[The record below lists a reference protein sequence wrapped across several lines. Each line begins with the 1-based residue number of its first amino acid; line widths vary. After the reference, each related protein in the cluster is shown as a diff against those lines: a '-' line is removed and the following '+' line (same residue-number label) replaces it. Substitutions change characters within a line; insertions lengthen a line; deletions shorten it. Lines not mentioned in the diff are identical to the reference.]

1 MSLETLARPYAQAIF
16 DHSEGWGKDLDQM
29 ESVIKDSKVQNL
41 INSPDLAY
49 KQKTEAFISLF
60 AGEVEEKTI
69 KFIEVLGDAKRLSL
83 IPDINLEYKKLVAE
97 KNNSTDVL
105 ITSAYP
111 LSSEQ
116 LEAIS
121 NKLKKRYGEN
131 ISVTTEEDASLMGG
145 FLVRSGDEVT
155 DYTIKGKLEKLV
167 NQIR

>member
-1 MSLETLARPYAQAIF
+1 M
-16 DHSEGWGKDLDQM
+16 
-29 ESVIKDSKVQNL
+29 
-41 INSPDLAY
+41 
-49 KQKTEAFISLF
+49 
-60 AGEVEEKTI
+60 
-69 KFIEVLGDAKRLSL
+69 

>member
-1 MSLETLARPYAQAIF
+1 
-16 DHSEGWGKDLDQM
+16 M
-29 ESVIKDSKVQNL
+29 ESVIKDPKVQNL

-60 AGEVEEKTI
+60 TAEVEEKTI

>member
-1 MSLETLARPYAQAIF
+1 MSLETLARPYAQANF

-29 ESVIKDSKVQNL
+29 ESVIKDPKVQNL
-41 INSPDLAY
+41 ISSPDLAY
-49 KQKTEAFISLF
+49 KQKTEAFIALF
-60 AGEVEEKTI
+60 AGEAEEKTI
-69 KFIEVLGDAKRLSL
+69 RFNEVLGAAKRLSL

-111 LSSEQ
+111 LSPEQ
-116 LEAIS
+116 LEVIS
-121 NKLKKRYGEN
+121 NKLKKKYGEN

>member
-1 MSLETLARPYAQAIF
+1 
-16 DHSEGWGKDLDQM
+16 M
-29 ESVIKDSKVQNL
+29 ESVIKDPKVQNL
-41 INSPDLAY
+41 ISSPDLAY
-49 KQKTEAFISLF
+49 KQKTEAFIALF
-60 AGEVEEKTI
+60 AGEAEEKTI
-69 KFIEVLGDAKRLSL
+69 RFIEVLGDAKRLSL

>member
-16 DHSEGWGKDLDQM
+16 DHSEGWSKDLDQL
-29 ESVIKDSKVQNL
+29 ESIINDTKVRDL
-41 INSPDLAY
+41 ISSPDLAY

-60 AGEVEEKTI
+60 KGEVEEKTI

-83 IPDINLEYKKLVAE
+83 IPGINSEYKRLVAE
-97 KNNSTDVL
+97 KNSSTDVL

-111 LSSEQ
+111 LSPEQ
-116 LEAIS
+116 LEVIS
-121 NKLKKRYGEN
+121 NKLKKKYGEN

-155 DYTIKGKLEKLV
+155 DYTIKGRLEKLV

>member
-1 MSLETLARPYAQAIF
+1 MGQRFGPN
-16 DHSEGWGKDLDQM
+16 GKCYKRLK
-29 ESVIKDSKVQNL
+29 STKLNKL
-41 INSPDLAY
+41 PDLAY

-121 NKLKKRYGEN
+121 NKLKKKIRRKYFCNNRRGRFVN
-131 ISVTTEEDASLMGG
+131 GW
-145 FLVRSGDEVT
+145 FSGT
-155 DYTIKGKLEKLV
+155 KW
-167 NQIR
+167 R

>member
-97 KNNSTDVL
+97 KNNSTDV
-105 ITSAYP
+105 
-111 LSSEQ
+111 
-116 LEAIS
+116 
-121 NKLKKRYGEN
+121 KKIRRKYFCNNRRGRFVN
-131 ISVTTEEDASLMGG
+131 GW
-145 FLVRSGDEVT
+145 FSGT
-155 DYTIKGKLEKLV
+155 KW
-167 NQIR
+167 R